1 MRTLYDVLGLSP
13 LANASQ
19 IEHAYRHALGG
30 IGDTADELIRAKAI
44 GEAYSVLG
52 NESRRSAYDARQ
64 RQKKSG
70 PVPVVN
76 NILVDEGRT
85 NWWPLIILVLVVL
98 GGISWYKVQSQR
110 AEAVRVAFEAVK
122 AAEAAKEAERIA
134 DAAETR
140 LSHQLINDRRRAD
153 EQRARE
159 IERLRADTTRAS
171 AYNRYYQEPAVL
183 TEQQLREQAFT
194 KAKEAQAKEEYQARL
209 RNEQQTMAMKR
220 ALDIPIVRH

>member
-13 LANASQ
+13 HANASQ
-19 IEHAYRHALGG
+19 IEHAYRHALTG
-30 IGDTADELIRAKAI
+30 IGDTPDELIRAKAI

-52 NESRRSAYDARQ
+52 SETRRSAYDARQ
-64 RQKKSG
+64 RHKQAP

-76 NILVDEGRT
+76 NLLVDEGSR
-85 NWWPLIILVLVVL
+85 NWWPIIILGVVL
-98 GGISWYKVQSQR
+98 LAGFSWYKVQSQR
-110 AEAVRVAFEAVK
+110 AEAVRVALEAVR
-122 AAEAAKEAERIA
+122 AAEAAKEAERLA

-140 LSHQLINDRRRAD
+140 LAHQLINDRRRAD

-159 IERLRADTTRAS
+159 IERLRSDSGRSYT
-171 AYNRYYQEPAVL
+171 RYYQEPAVL
-183 TEQQLREQAFT
+183 TEEQRREQAFA
-194 KAKEAQAKEEYQARL
+194 KAKEAQAREEYQARL